1 MLGKRRYV
9 KQSTITTVS
18 EISGFMTVVQRL
30 MNDSIYLAK
39 IHTNR
44 YSRAHILV
52 VSLFKNV

>member
-1 MLGKRRYV
+1 MQILKLLVKKTAILGKRSYV
-9 KQSTITTVS
+9 KQSTITKVS

-44 YSRAHILV
+44 YS
-52 VSLFKNV
+52 

>member
-1 MLGKRRYV
+1 MLEKHRYV

-30 MNDSIYLAK
+30 MNDCIYLAK
-39 IHTNR
+39 IHTNMNSQAR
-44 YSRAHILV
+44 ILV